1 MLSQKVSGTSTGIW
15 LLVPEL
21 LRLGAWDLLKAWT
34 RRTDIDFEPRIA
46 LQVVNESAMCINRVR
61 KKNSLCHQGFQLANG
76 MGRLVTDE
84 QVHLLLNGH
93 TMQQAEELLV
103 NLGHQRKLSG
113 HYSGDVI
120 AIDPHRIISK
130 SKRTMAEKKKVPS
143 APSQKMLQTFF
154 SVCSKT
160 GQPIMATM
168 ASTGMPS
175 TRITER
181 LILATDQI
189 VRTDAL
195 LVADKEHFTNELLT
209 TIKKQYSQL
218 DILVPAIKSKRI
230 DDLIKKLE
238 YTSLWAGYAI
248 AETTYFFTDNKET
261 FRLIAQRK
269 GEDKKDYSYDAFI
282 TTSNKS
288 AQELV
293 TKDYDKRWR
302 VEEFFRFENEMGI
315 NRASTLNLNIRYG
328 KLALAMMAQ
337 AATYQ
342 LRTRLKDEY
351 KKWDAKHLA
360 NEILAWADGDIRVEG
375 DTIVVTFYNAPAY
388 LNIDEYKN
396 LPALLLSENIN
407 PNIPWLYNFKLNFR
421 FK

>member
-34 RRTDIDFEPRIA
+34 RGTDIDFEPRIA

-61 KKNSLCHQGFQLANG
+61 KKNSLGHQGFQLANG

-113 HYSGDVI
+113 HYPGDVI

-130 SKRTMAEKKKVPS
+130 SKRTMAKKKKVPS
-143 APSQKMLQTFF
+143 TPSQKMLQTFF
-154 SVCSKT
+154 SVCSET

-168 ASTGMPS
+168 ASTGMP
-175 TRITER
+175 TTKITEK
-181 LILATDQI
+181 LISATNQI

-209 TIKKQYSQL
+209 TIKNQYSQL
-218 DILVPAIKSKRI
+218 DILVPAIKSERV
-230 DDLIKKLE
+230 DNLIKKLE
-238 YTSLWAGYAI
+238 YVPLWAGYAI
-248 AETTYFFTDNKET
+248 AETAYSFSENRET

-269 GEDKKDYSYDAFI
+269 GEDKKDYSYNAFI

-293 TKDYDKRWR
+293 TKDYDKRWS
-302 VEEFFRFENEMGI
+302 VEEFFRFENDMGI
-315 NRASTLNLNIRYG
+315 NRASTLNLNIRYA

-351 KKWDAKHLA
+351 KKWNAKHLA
-360 NEILAWADGDIRVEG
+360 NEILAWSDGDIKVER
-375 DTIVVTFYNAPAY
+375 DTIVVTFYNAPVY

-407 PNIPWLYNFKLNFR
+407 PNIPWFYNFKLNFR

>member
-1 MLSQKVSGTSTGIW
+1 MLSQKVSGTSAGMW

-34 RRTDIDFEPRIA
+34 GSTDIDFEPRIA

-61 KKNSLCHQGFQLANG
+61 KKSSLSHQGFQLANG

-113 HYSGDVI
+113 HYPGDVI

-130 SKRTMAEKKKVPS
+130 SKRIMAEKKKEPS

-154 SVCSKT
+154 SVCSET

-168 ASTGMPS
+168 ASTGMP
-175 TRITER
+175 TTKITKK
-181 LILATDQI
+181 LISATDQI
-189 VRTDAL
+189 IRTDAL

-209 TIKKQYSQL
+209 TIKKQHSRL
-218 DILVPAIKSKRI
+218 DVLVPALITKKV
-230 DDLIKKLE
+230 DAMIKKLK
-238 YTSLWAGYAI
+238 YTPLWTGYAI
-248 AETTYFFTDNKET
+248 AETAFSFNGNSET
-261 FRLIAQRK
+261 FRLIAQRE
-269 GEDKKDYSYDAFI
+269 GEDNKDYSYGAFI
-282 TTSNKS
+282 TTSNNP
-288 AQELV
+288 AQELI
-293 TKDYDKRWR
+293 TKDYDKRWS
-302 VEEFFRFENEMGI
+302 VEEFFRFENDMGI

-342 LRTRLKDEY
+342 LRTSLKDEY

-360 NEILAWADGDIRVEG
+360 NEILAWSDGDIRVEG
-375 DTIVVTFYNAPAY
+375 DTIVVTFYNAPAH
-388 LNIDEYKN
+388 LNVDDYIN
-396 LPALLLSENIN
+396 LPDLLLKENIN
-407 PNIPWLYNFKLNFR
+407 PKIPWLYNFKLNFR